1 MANPYGYN
9 FYFKDGSDVL
19 TFPITPA
26 ELSIKV
32 GSKNKV
38 VTLIGEGDINIL
50 KSPSLIEVEFEARFP
65 MRKYPYSREVSSFE
79 QYFNKFKE
87 LKEDKKSFRFIVAR
101 TTPNGT
107 RTWDTNLLMALED
120 FELTEDADE
129 GDDVLISF
137 KLKQYKEYGVKTL
150 KVASSK
156 PETTSTSN
164 TPRSTDNKGTKSETH
179 TVKSGD
185 TLWSIA
191 KKYYDNGAKYMV
203 IYNANKTTIEN
214 EAKKHGKSSSFNGH
228 WIYPGTKLIIPSVN
242 SISNS
247 TSNSVSPQKSEVK
260 PKVTLTIDNTGIKEY
275 YGSYTLY
282 VNGAMRRS
290 GKASDYTITVSS
302 GDKIKIIPKGINGH
316 SYIISQPEFT
326 ITQNKTVELRW
337 VR

>member
-32 GSKNKV
+32 GSNNKV
-38 VTLIGEGDINIL
+38 ITLIGEGDINIL

-79 QYFNKFKE
+79 QHFNKFKE

-101 TTPNGT
+101 TTPNGK

-120 FELTEDADE
+120 FELREDADE

-137 KLKQYKEYGVKTL
+137 KLKQYKEYGVKTI

-164 TPRSTDNKGTKSETH
+164 TPRSTDNKTKSSQSYTI
-179 TVKSGD
+179 KSGD
-185 TLWSIA
+185 TLWGIA
-191 KKYYDNGAKYMV
+191 KKFYGNGAKWTT
-203 IYNANKTTIEN
+203 IYNANKSVIEST
-214 EAKKHGKSSSFNGH
+214 AKKYGKSSSSNGH
-228 WIYPGTKLIIPSVN
+228 WIYPGTKLTIPA
-242 SISNS
+242 
-247 TSNSVSPQKSEVK
+247 
-260 PKVTLTIDNTGIKEY
+260 L
-275 YGSYTLY
+275 
-282 VNGAMRRS
+282 
-290 GKASDYTITVSS
+290 
-302 GDKIKIIPKGINGH
+302 
-316 SYIISQPEFT
+316 
-326 ITQNKTVELRW
+326 
-337 VR
+337 